1 MKKVDDDDLMESDPD
16 WIRAKQEAE
25 KKSPYYQ
32 FRLLLDEIEI
42 HLRYG
47 LPRLIFIGW
56 IIVGLLVA
64 ILFNMK

>member
-1 MKKVDDDDLMESDPD
+1 MEDDWMEDDPD
-16 WIRAKQEAE
+16 WIRARQEAE
-25 KKSPYYQ
+25 KKHPNYE
-32 FRLLLDEIEI
+32 FKLLLNEIEI

-47 LPRLIFIGW
+47 LPRLKLIGW

>member
-1 MKKVDDDDLMESDPD
+1 MKKNNDDWMESDPD
-16 WIRAKQEAE
+16 WIKVKQENE
-25 KKSPYYQ
+25 KKLPYYP

>member
-1 MKKVDDDDLMESDPD
+1 MSDDPD
-16 WIRAKQEAE
+16 ETRYERAIE
-25 KKSPYYQ
+25 KKDPRYQ
-32 FRLLLDEIEI
+32 AELLDEIEI

-47 LPRLIFIGW
+47 IPSIKLIGW

>member
-1 MKKVDDDDLMESDPD
+1 MKKVDNDDWMESDPD

-25 KKSPYYQ
+25 KKSPYYP

-47 LPRLIFIGW
+47 IPSLKLIGW
-56 IIVGLLVA
+56 IIIILLIC
-64 ILFNMK
+64 ILYKLP